1 MDMLK
6 LADEIINGKRLTRKD
21 DLNFFLSC
29 DLAELCKGADKIR
42 QELCGSSFDLCSI
55 VNGKSGRCSENC
67 KFCAQS
73 GAHCTGI
80 EEYDFLD
87 EESIMNEC
95 RHNEKKGVHRFSI
108 VTAGR
113 KLSDSDFEKAV
124 SAYKRMKSEC
134 NIELCASH
142 GLLSEEQFKIL
153 HDVGVTHCHANIE
166 TSERF
171 FPNICTTHTYKDKID
186 CIRRAQ
192 KAGLKVC
199 SGGIIGMGET
209 MEDRIDMAVS
219 LSELNIYSIPINA
232 LMPIKGTAL
241 ETAHR
246 LSEDEILRTVA
257 MFRYINPT
265 AYIRLAAG
273 RNLMDNC
280 GKRAFMSGV
289 NAAITGDMLTTSGN
303 NIDQDMEMLTKMGFE
318 L

>member
-1 MDMLK
+1 
-6 LADEIINGKRLTRKD
+6 
-21 DLNFFLSC
+21 
-29 DLAELCKGADKIR
+29 
-42 QELCGSSFDLCSI
+42 
-55 VNGKSGRCSENC
+55 
-67 KFCAQS
+67 
-73 GAHCTGI
+73 
-80 EEYDFLD
+80 
-87 EESIMNEC
+87 
-95 RHNEKKGVHRFSI
+95 
-108 VTAGR
+108 
-113 KLSDSDFEKAV
+113 
-124 SAYKRMKSEC
+124 
-134 NIELCASH
+134 
-142 GLLSEEQFKIL
+142 
-153 HDVGVTHCHANIE
+153 
-166 TSERF
+166 
-171 FPNICTTHTYKDKID
+171 
-186 CIRRAQ
+186 
-192 KAGLKVC
+192 
-199 SGGIIGMGET
+199 MGET

-273 RNLMDNC
+273 RNLMENC